1 MSAGMT
7 RAVRVAVVLIVAAL
21 VPSLFVLI
29 AGHNP
34 WRVLTTLLL
43 YAFGPQ
49 GWSEVLV
56 HAIPL
61 TLIGLGVAFALRAGL
76 FNIGAD
82 GQLIAGAVL
91 AVFFAPYFEGWG
103 IAGLIVFLILGSI
116 GGAALGAL
124 VGYLRAWFG
133 ASEIIVTI
141 MLNYVMV
148 QMISYLIRGPMQET
162 SKFWP
167 QSYLIPDDCI
177 LPVIVQG
184 TRLHAGLFVAL
195 LMVLVGAVVQRRT
208 VLGFVS
214 SVLGANPGAAAYAGF
229 RVKILTVIV
238 MAISGGLAGLAGAVE
253 VGGIYQRLQDNMSE
267 GFRPC
272 RHRCRVDRAA
282 RGRRHSVC
290 RLSVWNF
297 LRRLWRAS
305 AGTGAALPAGVDHR
319 GLGHFCRCRAAMG
332 AARPKGDRLMDAL
345 FITAL
350 LAATIRL
357 GMAIGLAAIGEAAVR
372 ALRHF

>member
-1 MSAGMT
+1 MSEGIT
-7 RAVRVAVVLIVAAL
+7 RLVRVGVVLVVAAF
-21 VPSLFVLI
+21 VPSLFVVT
-29 AGHNP
+29 AGYNP

-76 FNIGAD
+76 FNIGGD

-91 AVFFAPYFEGWG
+91 AVFFAPYLDGWS
-103 IAGLIVFLILGSI
+103 IAGLLVFLILGAA

-162 SKFWP
+162 SRFWP
-167 QSYLIPDDCI
+167 QSYLIPEDCF
-177 LPVIVQG
+177 LPVIAPG
-184 TRLHAGLFVAL
+184 TRLHAGLSVAL
-195 LMVLVGAVVQRRT
+195 VMVIAFAFIQRRT
-208 VLGFVS
+208 VLGFES

-238 MAISGGLAGLAGAVE
+238 MAISGALAGLAGAVE
-253 VGGIYQRLQDNMSE
+253 VAGLYQRLQDNMGE
-267 GFRPC
+267 GFGL
-272 RHRCRVDRAA
+272 AA
-282 RGRRHSVC
+282 IAVALIA
-290 RLSVWNF
+290 RLEAAAIPLAACLF
-297 LRRLWRAS
+297 GIFF
-305 AGTGAALPAGVDHR
+305 AGTGALQRELALPFPLVW
-319 GLGHFCRCRAAMG
+319 
-332 AARPKGDRLMDAL
+332 
-345 FITAL
+345 I
-350 LAATIRL
+350 I
-357 GMAIGLAAIGEAAVR
+357 EAAVIFAVA
-372 ALRHF
+372 ALQWALPSRKAVA

>member
-1 MSAGMT
+1 MSAAMT
-7 RAVRVAVVLIVAAL
+7 RVVRVGVILIVAAL
-21 VPSLFVLI
+21 VPGLFVLL
-29 AGHNP
+29 AGQNP
-34 WRVLTTLLL
+34 WRVLATLLL

-91 AVFFAPYFEGWG
+91 AVFFAPYFAGWG

-141 MLNYVMV
+141 MLNYVMI

-162 SKFWP
+162 SRFWP

-195 LMVLVGAVVQRRT
+195 VMVVAAAIVQRRT
-208 VLGFVS
+208 VLGFET

-229 RVKILTVIV
+229 RVKILTVVV
-238 MAISGGLAGLAGAVE
+238 MAISGGT
-253 VGGIYQRLQDNMSE
+253 R
-267 GFRPC
+267 
-272 RHRCRVDRAA
+272 
-282 RGRRHSVC
+282 
-290 RLSVWNF
+290 
-297 LRRLWRAS
+297 
-305 AGTGAALPAGVDHR
+305 GTGGR
-319 GLGHFCRCRAAMG
+319 G
-332 AARPKGDRLMDAL
+332 
-345 FITAL
+345 
-350 LAATIRL
+350 
-357 GMAIGLAAIGEAAVR
+357 
-372 ALRHF
+372 

>member
-1 MSAGMT
+1 MSDGLT
-7 RAVRVAVVLIVAAL
+7 RLVRVGVVLFVAAL
-21 VPSLFVLI
+21 VPSLFVVI

-34 WRVLTTLLL
+34 WRVFTTLVL

-76 FNIGAD
+76 FNIGSD

-103 IAGLIVFLILGSI
+103 IAGLIVFLAIGAI
-116 GGAALGAL
+116 GGGLLGAF

-141 MLNYVMV
+141 MLNYVMI

-162 SKFWP
+162 SRFWP
-167 QSYLIPDDCI
+167 QSYLIPDDCV
-177 LPVIVQG
+177 LPVIVPG
-184 TRLHAGLFVAL
+184 TRLHAGVFVAL
-195 LMVLVGAVVQRRT
+195 VMVIVAAIVQRRT
-208 VLGFVS
+208 VLGFQA

-229 RVKILTVIV
+229 HVKRLTLVI
-238 MAISGGLAGLAGAVE
+238 MAISGAFAGLAGAVE

-267 GFRPC
+267 GFGLAGIAVALIARLE
-272 RHRCRVDRAA
+272 AA
-282 RGRRHSVC
+282 AIPFAACLFGIFFAGAGALQRELALPFPLVWIIEASVIFA
-290 RLSVWNF
+290 V
-297 LRRLWRAS
+297 
-305 AGTGAALPAGVDHR
+305 AALQWAVPSR
-319 GLGHFCRCRAAMG
+319 KAA
-332 AARPKGDRLMDAL
+332 AA
-345 FITAL
+345 
-350 LAATIRL
+350 
-357 GMAIGLAAIGEAAVR
+357 
-372 ALRHF
+372 

>member
-1 MSAGMT
+1 MSEGV
-7 RAVRVAVVLIVAAL
+7 RRVVRVGVVLVVAAL
-21 VPSLFVLI
+21 IPSLFVLM
-29 AGHNP
+29 AGQNP
-34 WRVLTTLLL
+34 WRVLETLLL
-43 YAFGPQ
+43 YALGPQ

-61 TLIGLGVAFALRAGL
+61 TLIGLGVAFALRGGL
-76 FNIGAD
+76 FNIGSD

-91 AVFFAPYFEGWG
+91 AVFFAPYLEGWG
-103 IAGLIVFLILGSI
+103 IAGLPVFLILGSL
-116 GGAALGAL
+116 GGALLGAL

-162 SKFWP
+162 SRFWP
-167 QSYLIPDDCI
+167 QSYLIPENLF

-195 LMVLVGAVVQRRT
+195 LMVVAFAVIQRRT
-208 VLGFVS
+208 VLGFES

-253 VGGIYQRLQDNMSE
+253 VGGVYQRLQDNMAE
-267 GFRPC
+267 GFGLAGIAVALIARLE
-272 RHRCRVDRAA
+272 AA
-282 RGRRHSVC
+282 AIPLAACLFGI
-290 RLSVWNF
+290 F
-297 LRRLWRAS
+297 F
-305 AGTGAALPAGVDHR
+305 AGTGALQRELALPFPLVWIIE
-319 GLGHFCRCRAAMG
+319 G
-332 AARPKGDRLMDAL
+332 AVIFAV
-345 FITAL
+345 
-350 LAATIRL
+350 
-357 GMAIGLAAIGEAAVR
+357 AAVQWALPSRR
-372 ALRHF
+372 AVA

>member
-1 MSAGMT
+1 MSEGMT
-7 RAVRVAVVLIVAAL
+7 RVIRVGVVFVVAAL
-21 VPSLFVLI
+21 IPSLFVLV

-34 WRVLTTLLL
+34 WRVLETLLL
-43 YAFGPQ
+43 YALGPQ

-61 TLIGLGVAFALRAGL
+61 TLIGLGVAFAFRGGF
-76 FNIGAD
+76 FNIGGD

-91 AVFFAPYFEGWG
+91 AVFFAPYLDSWG
-103 IAGLIVFLILGSI
+103 IAGLLVFLILGSL

-124 VGYLRAWFG
+124 AGYLRAWFG

-162 SKFWP
+162 SRFWP
-167 QSYLIPDDCI
+167 QSYLIPENCF

-195 LMVLVGAVVQRRT
+195 TMVIAFAVIQRRT
-208 VLGFVS
+208 VLGFKS

-229 RVKILTVIV
+229 RTKILTVVV

-253 VGGIYQRLQDNMSE
+253 VGGIYQRLQDNMAE
-267 GFRPC
+267 GFGLAGIAIALIARLE
-272 RHRCRVDRAA
+272 AA
-282 RGRRHSVC
+282 AIPLAACLFGI
-290 RLSVWNF
+290 F
-297 LRRLWRAS
+297 F
-305 AGTGAALPAGVDHR
+305 AGTGALQRELALPFPLVWIIE
-319 GLGHFCRCRAAMG
+319 G
-332 AARPKGDRLMDAL
+332 AVIFAV
-345 FITAL
+345 
-350 LAATIRL
+350 
-357 GMAIGLAAIGEAAVR
+357 AAVQW
-372 ALRHF
+372 ALPSRKAVA